1 MTPSQIVRS
10 STVTRE
16 PAWGLRGGVT
26 WSGTSPDFYRLQHS
40 AIIILWLYTSPQLTW
55 ITLRR
60 FNEVYQ
66 YPPALQFYCFSK
78 TKSLVVF
85 KMSWKTLCKKKWAQN
100 TSIRPFRRPPKT
112 PPPVVR
118 LRNYWGSSRDLLEG
132 HHQISLGL
140 QNRQFRGEKKIV
152 DGKYQ
157 DSCDCYLTCR
167 KATLVLS
174 PFSGHL

>member
-85 KMSWKTLCKKKWAQN
+85 KMSWKTLCKKNGPKIPQLDP
-100 TSIRPFRRPPKT
+100 SEDPPKHH
-112 PPPVVR
+112 PQWCGSEIIGVR
-118 LRNYWGSSRDLLEG
+118 HVIFSKDTIRSHWVSRTDSSEG
-132 HHQISLGL
+132 
-140 QNRQFRGEKKIV
+140 RKK
-152 DGKYQ
+152 
-157 DSCDCYLTCR
+157 
-167 KATLVLS
+167 
-174 PFSGHL
+174 